1 MIIAAVVLGAGIGV
15 CLGAL
20 GGGGSII
27 TTPALV
33 YLLDQPFST
42 AITQSLVIVGIS
54 AGVTA
59 IAYARTGHVKWVVG
73 VALGAMG
80 GIAAWGGA
88 ALGRLVPAD
97 TTLAGFSVLMVLVAF
112 SMLKRSTP
120 ARRASPRSRIAVAAR
135 SGSATYDAESGTVA
149 EESGTVAGDSPG
161 RPAARAALEVVLAGL
176 LIGLL
181 TGFFGVGGGFVIV
194 PVLVIVMG
202 YPMPVAVGTSLL
214 VIALNSATAL
224 LARAG
229 HEAIDW
235 SLVLPVTIAA
245 ILGSVAGKHLALRIS
260 EQTLTRGFA
269 TMLLVI
275 AVCVGV
281 RSSGL
286 LL

>member
-1 MIIAAVVLGAGIGV
+1 MILAAVALGAGIGV

-27 TTPALV
+27 TTPVLV
-33 YLLDQPFST
+33 YLLDQPFSM

-59 IAYARTGHVKWVVG
+59 IAYARTGHVKWGVG
-73 VALGAMG
+73 VALGAVG
-80 GIAAWGGA
+80 GMAAWGGA
-88 ALGRLVPAD
+88 ALGRLVPAE
-97 TTLAGFSVLMVLVAF
+97 TTLAGFSVLMVLVAL
-112 SMLKRSTP
+112 SLLKRSTP
-120 ARRASPRSRIAVAAR
+120 ARRASPRSRVAVAAR
-135 SGSATYDAESGTVA
+135 SGSATGAVESGTVA
-149 EESGTVAGDSPG
+149 EESGTVAGK
-161 RPAARAALEVVLAGL
+161 PAARAALEVVLAGL

-194 PVLVIVMG
+194 PVLVIVLG

-235 SLVLPVTIAA
+235 SLVLPVTVAA